1 MTLKLTKQKCNK
13 ILKNLD
19 LTLKHA
25 NNMTIREFSK
35 IVGMLEAAILG
46 VKYGRLH
53 LFHSVKCKNQDL
65 TMSQGS
71 YDCYFNL
78 SSESI
83 VEINWWK
90 AKIPKSYKT
99 IHKELL
105 KKTIYSDVC
114 PNGWEQLMK
123 TCHQEVTG
131 RLKIVNCILICCNY
145 LLLIMHYKFTAK
157 ICLILQSI

>member
-53 LFHSVKCKNQDL
+53 LFHSVKCKSQDL
-65 TMSQGS
+65 TMS
-71 YDCYFNL
+71 
-78 SSESI
+78 
-83 VEINWWK
+83 
-90 AKIPKSYKT
+90 
-99 IHKELL
+99 
-105 KKTIYSDVC
+105 
-114 PNGWEQLMK
+114 
-123 TCHQEVTG
+123 
-131 RLKIVNCILICCNY
+131 
-145 LLLIMHYKFTAK
+145 
-157 ICLILQSI
+157 